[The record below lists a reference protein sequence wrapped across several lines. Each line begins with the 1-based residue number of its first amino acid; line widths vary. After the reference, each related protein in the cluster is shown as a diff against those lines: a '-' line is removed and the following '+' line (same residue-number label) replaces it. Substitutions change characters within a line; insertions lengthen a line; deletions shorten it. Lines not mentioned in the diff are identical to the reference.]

1 MSGDGLFHIDAAGSL
16 AALRVTPYAAEDVL
30 QQLLENHPDLLAG
43 GQMTPEEPRRWSL
56 IRREH
61 GVPDREAAVGSR
73 WSVDHVFVDQDAVPT
88 LVEVK
93 RSSDT
98 RIRREVVGQMLDY
111 AANGVRYWPA
121 NDLRAAFE
129 TTQTGLGRDPQ
140 QEIAELT
147 QSSDASIEDFFLSVE
162 DNLRAGRI
170 RMVFVADLVPD
181 ELRRITEFLNEQ
193 MNPAE
198 VFAVEVKTYRADGHQ
213 DMVIVPTVIGRTGAT
228 ITKKPP
234 RRVPDRT
241 ALLEQSQPSTLT
253 LLDLIGHFAAKRELV
268 VHETPAG
275 ALLKTPGRGSVANVY
290 LASWDSLD
298 VPLQPLRDRGWLAEA
313 DQILAAL
320 QRMTAKQLT
329 AKNPTMPSAD
339 AVTNWEKLE
348 AILTDI
354 ADLYLATEA

>member
-1 MSGDGLFHIDAAGSL
+1 MSSDGLFHIDAGGGL

-61 GVPDREAAVGSR
+61 GVPDSDAAVGSR

-121 NDLRAAFE
+121 NDLRTAFE
-129 TTQTGLGRDPQ
+129 ATQTGLGRDPQ
-140 QEIAELT
+140 QEVVELT
-147 QSSDASIEDFFLSVE
+147 QSGTASVEDFFLSVE

-193 MNPAE
+193 MSPAE
-198 VFAVEVKTYRADGHQ
+198 VFAVEVKTYRAEGHE
-213 DMVIVPTVIGRTGAT
+213 DMVIVPTVIGRTGAA
-228 ITKKPP
+228 ITKKSP
-234 RRVPDRT
+234 RSTPDRA
-241 ALLEQSQPSTLT
+241 ALLEKSQPSTLT
-253 LLDLIGHFAAKRELV
+253 LIDLVGRFAVERGLI

-290 LASWDSLD
+290 LAGWDSLD
-298 VPLQPLRDRGWLAEA
+298 VPLQPLRDRGWSAEA
-313 DQILAAL
+313 DRILSVL
-320 QRMTAKQLT
+320 QGLTAKQLT
-329 AKNPTMPSAD
+329 AKNPTMPSGD
-339 AVTNWEKLE
+339 AVTNWEQLE
-348 AILTDI
+348 AVLADI